1 MGTRQ
6 TAFLVLLALGIVL
19 LLAAKLIVRTH
30 WRTDIAAF
38 SRRTFTF
45 HVLLHPDRYVQPA
58 YLTAVRWLTAAGA
71 LCIVAAL
78 GVVLYDIAHLGP

>member
-1 MGTRQ
+1 MGARQ
-6 TAFLVLLALGIVL
+6 TAFLLLLALGIVL

-30 WRTDIAAF
+30 WRTDIAPF

-45 HVLLHPDRYVQPA
+45 HVLLHPDRYIQRA
-58 YLTAVRWLTAAGA
+58 YLPPVRLLTAAGA

-78 GVVLYDIAHLGP
+78 GVVLYDIAHPGP